1 MLRFVQETIG
11 FLAAHYL
18 QLVWRTTRLHVEPA
32 NIYEQITPQMPIIVA
47 MWHGQHFLMPFIR
60 RPQDRAKVLVS
71 THRDG
76 EINAIT
82 ARRLGTGTIRGSGTH
97 GMDFH
102 KKGGVSA
109 FHEML
114 KALADGYNL
123 ALTAD
128 VPKVARVA
136 GLGERLPKIGAIIG
150 ANNPV
155 DFYERLVSQWRP
167 GTSPD
172 ASGPMSGEF
181 LRSSSFRLPG

>member
-1 MLRFVQETIG
+1 
-11 FLAAHYL
+11 
-18 QLVWRTTRLHVEPA
+18 
-32 NIYEQITPQMPIIVA
+32 VA
-47 MWHGQHFLMPFIR
+47 MWRGQHFLMPFIR

-136 GLGERLPKIGAIIG
+136 GLGIVKIAQFSQRPIYPVSLATKRRYQLANWDRTTINLPCSRGGCVIGDPIRVPADADDGQIEAARRAVEDGLNAVTRRAYELADGQSGG
-150 ANNPV
+150 AA
-155 DFYERLVSQWRP
+155 R
-167 GTSPD
+167 
-172 ASGPMSGEF
+172 A
-181 LRSSSFRLPG
+181 

>member
-1 MLRFVQETIG
+1 MPPGRRKRSRPSTTPRCAISSFTCTGCSIPRRPARRASTDRGSKVLSSRRIARSRFVQETIG

-60 RPQDRAKVLVS
+60 RPQHRVKVLVS

-82 ARRLGTGTIRGSGTH
+82 ARRLGTGTIRGSGAH

-102 KKGGVSA
+102 KKGVVSA
-109 FHEML
+109 CHEIL
-114 KALADGYNL
+114 KALADGYKR
-123 ALTAD
+123 A
-128 VPKVARVA
+128 VH
-136 GLGERLPKIGAIIG
+136 
-150 ANNPV
+150 
-155 DFYERLVSQWRP
+155 
-167 GTSPD
+167 
-172 ASGPMSGEF
+172 
-181 LRSSSFRLPG
+181 